1 MIQLPQ
7 HIESLIFTASE
18 PISLKEIK
26 TCMDAVAGEEI
37 AESDLSSA
45 IESIRQRYTSDDFS
59 FELKEIAGGFRFLT
73 KGTYYPTIGQHLKL
87 TSKKKLSV
95 AAIETLAII
104 AYKQPVSKSE
114 LEQIRG
120 VSCDYAIQKLL
131 EKELVAIT
139 GRSESI
145 GKPLLYGT
153 TQQFM
158 DYFGLKSIKELP
170 KTKDFKEPESEVGQE
185 VTVQNN

>member
-1 MIQLPQ
+1 MENLAQ
-7 HIESLIFTASE
+7 HIESLIFTADA
-18 PISLKEIK
+18 PLPLKEIK
-26 TCMDAVAGEEI
+26 ACMDVIGEAEI
-37 AESDLSSA
+37 SEKDLRTA
-45 IESIRQRYTSDDFS
+45 LETLEKRYASNDFS

-73 KGTYYPTIGQHLKL
+73 KGAYYPTIAQQLKL

-95 AAIETLAII
+95 ASIETLSII

-120 VSCDYAIQKLL
+120 VSCDYALQKLL

-139 GRSESI
+139 GRGESV

-158 DYFGLKSIKELP
+158 DYFSLKSIKDLP
-170 KTKDFKEPESEVGQE
+170 KTKDFKAPDSEVG
-185 VTVQNN
+185 N

>member
-1 MIQLPQ
+1 MIPHLAQ
-7 HIESLIFTASE
+7 HIECLIFTANE

-26 TCMDAVAGEEI
+26 ICMDAIAGEEI
-37 AESDLSSA
+37 AESDLLAA
-45 IESIRQRYTSDDFS
+45 IETIQQRYASDDFS
-59 FELKEIAGGFRFLT
+59 FEVKEIAGGFRFLT
-73 KGTYYPTIGQHLKL
+73 KGMYYHTIGHYLKI

-95 AAIETLAII
+95 ATIETLSII
-104 AYKQPVSKSE
+104 AYKQPISKGE
-114 LEQIRG
+114 LEEIRG
-120 VSCDYAIQKLL
+120 VNCDYAIQKLL

-139 GRSESI
+139 GRSESL

-185 VTVQNN
+185 VKN